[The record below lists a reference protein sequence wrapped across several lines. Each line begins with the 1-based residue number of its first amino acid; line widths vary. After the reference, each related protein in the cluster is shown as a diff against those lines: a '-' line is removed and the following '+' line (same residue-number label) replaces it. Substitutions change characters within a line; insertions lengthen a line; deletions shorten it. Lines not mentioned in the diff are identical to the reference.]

1 MIANDAGVARRVVD
15 NKRSA
20 VLAVLATGACAGLI
34 LGLLCLLFLPVL
46 AAVLVFVVVTALLAG
61 LAWWGSEPLA
71 RRIIAAQP
79 ADPITHARLFNLV
92 EALCVNAGV
101 PPPALYIV
109 ADAGLNALTIGRS
122 PHHATLIV
130 TDGLLDHLNRVELEG
145 VLAHELA
152 HIKCDDILI
161 STVSVALFGILASPA
176 RAAARGGSG
185 AIAGYLLLPL
195 SAAAG
200 FGLQL
205 VVGRH
210 REEVADLTAVGLTR
224 YPPALAA
231 ALEKMREGGTRLRS
245 AQSATAHLWL
255 GDPLGPPPTDRL
267 VWLSRLFQTHPPL
280 EERIA
285 ALREL

>member
-1 MIANDAGVARRVVD
+1 MA
-15 NKRSA
+15 
-20 VLAVLATGACAGLI
+20 
-34 LGLLCLLFLPVL
+34 
-46 AAVLVFVVVTALLAG
+46 VFVVVTALLAG

-71 RRIIAAQP
+71 RRIVDAKP
-79 ADPITHARLFNLV
+79 ADPVTHARLFNLV

-101 PPPALYIV
+101 PPPALYVV
-109 ADAGLNALTIGRS
+109 ADAGLNAMTFGRT
-122 PHHATLIV
+122 PRHASLIV
-130 TDGLLDHLNRVELEG
+130 TEGLLDHLNRVELEG

-152 HIKCDDILI
+152 HIKSDDILI
-161 STVSVALFGILASPA
+161 LTVSVALFGVLGSPA
-176 RAAARGGSG
+176 RAAAGGG
-185 AIAGYLLLPL
+185 AGAFVGYLLLPF

-231 ALEKMREGGTRLRS
+231 ALEKMRDGGTLLHS

-255 GDPLGPPPTDRL
+255 GDPLAPPPTDRL
-267 VWLSRLFQTHPPL
+267 VWLSRLYETHPPL
-280 EERIA
+280 DERIA